1 MYSEKNIFKMIFPLN
16 CLFLGDAPARAIQ
29 VKISDTIIVDNCTT
43 KYEDITVSD
52 VKSLILS
59 KKGVSYSPDNLN
71 LWKVDRDSVIKNIE
85 LLNPFSTENDIK
97 EKLGGE
103 LMQPLL
109 YLNEYFIEDSF
120 KDKKSKSAIHIIVQ
134 HLTTTTETVKTVKD
148 AIDIALKKVKEE
160 TGTDRPNDE
169 MPFMDRDTN
178 QAITK
183 IIRNIENRLK
193 GSKAKTDFDMLFS
206 GRAPGIGKTRYRDE
220 LFKRL
225 KNNQNWVPP
234 EWENKL
240 HIRRIYLDLGNGCKL
255 DSYDDDLTPT
265 VIIGLRIAYVFFIEK
280 KFILSFTNFRDRVWK
295 YRDIFKIPNV
305 FDCIYAH
312 LISQSNI
319 QLFVFFHIDEFQNID
334 LWEDDAIK
342 NRKMAKKQLF
352 KEMINDLA
360 PFMLAPQSL
369 IYVQTF
375 LSGTAPQVVISNKES
390 SRVSFIFADC
400 PQLSFRAMLNIANH
414 YAQKYDAEKFN
425 CGSYKWMLCQP
436 FLQLLEDTRGLPRAL
451 QYVFEVCFEIET
463 DRKKFFGD
471 IHKQHFNT
479 IFYNVKHRLQERY
492 NIYGTIEKNKKL
504 ALELLYHSID
514 AIPVKRKTCLDP
526 SNKDCTIENLEHDA
540 HIILSPCDDTFS
552 EFTIK
557 MPFFFVCLYNDKL
570 KIVEF
575 SLEET
580 FRVQNTMHWQDC
592 ELFVAQYEAFRTN
605 LLMERGKR
613 TVHLVEL
620 YHGVFGTVSTKNI
633 EVRLKKLS
641 VCQAQE
647 QFPCLKLTEKGTAKS
662 IPWEEG
668 EVVVVNGASAEW
680 RDSFRVLQ
688 TVQGDR
694 LFSIHQTK
702 YDYNSATYTLNNLY
716 KEVIKNYVTS
726 INTKKELFD
735 KLAKHCHIMIVF
747 TTQPFYETVS
757 CDECF
762 IISCSNFEQY
772 FGPVFSSR
780 ATFALTKNINPNF
793 SESQRMVKCLPG
805 VSDVTAEEIIRN
817 RPYKSEDDFF
827 KKHGRA
833 KRGME
838 KNERENSEKKIK
850 LDFYPFNV

>member
-1 MYSEKNIFKMIFPLN
+1 MYPEK
-16 CLFLGDAPARAIQ
+16 
-29 VKISDTIIVDNCTT
+29 
-43 KYEDITVSD
+43 Y
-52 VKSLILS
+52 
-59 KKGVSYSPDNLN
+59 
-71 LWKVDRDSVIKNIE
+71 IKNKMVFS
-85 LLNPFSTENDIK
+85 LNFPTSTE
-97 EKLGGE
+97 
-103 LMQPLL
+103 
-109 YLNEYFIEDSF
+109 
-120 KDKKSKSAIHIIVQ
+120 
-134 HLTTTTETVKTVKD
+134 TD
-148 AIDIALKKVKEE
+148 AIDIALKEVKKE

-206 GRAPGIGKTRYRDE
+206 GGAPGIGKTRYGDE

-225 KNNQNWVPP
+225 ENNQNWVPP

-280 KFILSFTNFRDRVWK
+280 KIILSFTNFRDRVWK

-390 SRVSFIFADC
+390 SRVSFRFADC

-414 YAQKYDAEKFN
+414 YAQKYDAEKFD
-425 CGSYKWMLCQP
+425 CGSYKWMLCRP
-436 FLQLLEDTRGLPRAL
+436 FLQLLEDTGGLPRAL

-526 SNKDCTIENLEHDA
+526 SDEDYTIENLERDA

-570 KIVEF
+570 KIVDF

-580 FRVQNTMHWQDC
+580 FRVQNTMHWQDW
-592 ELFVAQYEAFRTN
+592 ELFVAHYEAFRTN

-613 TVHLVEL
+613 TVHLEEL
-620 YHGVFGTVSTKNI
+620 YRGVFGTVSAKNI

-647 QFPCLKLTEKGTAKS
+647 QFPCSKLTEKGTAKS

-680 RDSFRVLQ
+680 GDSFRVLQ

-694 LFSIHQTK
+694 LFSIHQAK
-702 YDYNSATYTLNNLY
+702 YDYNSATYTLNNLL
-716 KEVIKNYVTS
+716 KEHIKNYVTS

-735 KLAKHCHIMIVF
+735 KLAKHRHITIVF

-762 IISCSNFEQY
+762 IISRSNFEQY

-793 SESQRMVKCLPG
+793 SESQG
-805 VSDVTAEEIIRN
+805 VGDVTEEIIRN

-838 KNERENSEKKIK
+838 KNEHENPEKKIK
-850 LDFYPFNV
+850 LDFYPFNVLRAGERFLYFRIWIDLSDRHLGNETISSEQKEYQRICLEYEKPLEQTLVEVKTFPKYISLSPKSNNNFLRFVDELQIKAVQP

>member
-1 MYSEKNIFKMIFPLN
+1 MIFPLN
-16 CLFLGDAPARAIQ
+16 CLFLGKAPTRAIQ
-29 VKISDTIIVDNCTT
+29 IKISDTIIVDNCTT

-59 KKGVSYSPDNLN
+59 KKGFSYSPNNLN
-71 LWKVDRDSVIKNIE
+71 LWKVDRNSVIKNIE
-85 LLNPFSTENDIK
+85 LLETFSTENDIK
-97 EKLGGE
+97 EKLGGK

-109 YLNEYFIEDSF
+109 SLNEYFNEDSF
-120 KDKKSKSAIHIIVQ
+120 KDKKSKSAINIIVQ
-134 HLTTTTETVKTVKD
+134 CLIITTETVKTVKD
-148 AIDIALKKVKEE
+148 AIDIALKEVKEE

-193 GSKAKTDFDMLFS
+193 GSKVKTDFDMLFS
-206 GRAPGIGKTRYRDE
+206 GGAPEIGKTRYGDE

-225 KNNQNWVPP
+225 ENNQNWVPP

-240 HIRRIYLDLGNGCKL
+240 HIRRIYLDLALC
-255 DSYDDDLTPT
+255 
-265 VIIGLRIAYVFFIEK
+265 
-280 KFILSFTNFRDRVWK
+280 
-295 YRDIFKIPNV
+295 
-305 FDCIYAH
+305 
-312 LISQSNI
+312 
-319 QLFVFFHIDEFQNID
+319 FFHIDEFQNID

-414 YAQKYDAEKFN
+414 YAQKYDAEKFDYT
-425 CGSYKWMLCQP
+425 G
-436 FLQLLEDTRGLPRAL
+436 GLPRAL

-514 AIPVKRKTCLDP
+514 AIPVKRKICLDP
-526 SNKDCTIENLEHDA
+526 SDKDCTIGNLERDA
-540 HIILSPCDDTFS
+540 HIILSPCNDTFS

-570 KIVEF
+570 KIMDF

-580 FRVQNTMHWQDC
+580 FQVQNTMHWQDW
-592 ELFVAQYEAFRTN
+592 ELFVTQYEAFRTN
-605 LLMERGKR
+605 LLMEYGKC
-613 TVHLVEL
+613 TVHLEEL
-620 YHGVFGTVSTKNI
+620 YRGVFGTVSAKNI
-633 EVRLKKLS
+633 E
-641 VCQAQE
+641 
-647 QFPCLKLTEKGTAKS
+647 S
-662 IPWEEG
+662 ISWEEG

-680 RDSFRVLQ
+680 GDSFRVLQ
-688 TVQGDR
+688 TVQ
-694 LFSIHQTK
+694 
-702 YDYNSATYTLNNLY
+702 
-716 KEVIKNYVTS
+716 
-726 INTKKELFD
+726 ELFD
-735 KLAKHCHIMIVF
+735 KLAKHRHMTI
-747 TTQPFYETVS
+747 VS

-762 IISCSNFEQY
+762 IISRSNFEQY

-805 VSDVTAEEIIRN
+805 VGDVTAEEIIIN
-817 RPYKSEDDFF
+817 RLYKSEDDFF
-827 KKHGRA
+827 KKYGRA

-838 KNERENSEKKIK
+838 KNEHENSEKKIK

>member
-134 HLTTTTETVKTVKD
+134 HLTTTTVKD

-169 MPFMDRDTN
+169 MPFMDR
-178 QAITK
+178 
-183 IIRNIENRLK
+183 
-193 GSKAKTDFDMLFS
+193 SKAKTDFDMLFS
-206 GRAPGIGKTRYRDE
+206 GGAPGIGKTRYGDE

-225 KNNQNWVPP
+225 ENNQNWVPP

-369 IYVQTF
+369 IYIQTF

-390 SRVSFIFADC
+390 LRVSFIFADC

-425 CGSYKWMLCQP
+425 C
-436 FLQLLEDTRGLPRAL
+436 DTGGLPRAL

-514 AIPVKRKTCLDP
+514 AIPVKRKICLDP
-526 SNKDCTIENLEHDA
+526 SDKDCTIENLERDA

-580 FRVQNTMHWQDC
+580 FRVQNTMHWQDW

-694 LFSIHQTK
+694 LFSIHQAK

-762 IISCSNFEQY
+762 IIS
-772 FGPVFSSR
+772 R
-780 ATFALTKNINPNF
+780 K
-793 SESQRMVKCLPG
+793 SQRMVKCLPG
-805 VSDVTAEEIIRN
+805 VGDVTAEEIIRN

>member
-1 MYSEKNIFKMIFPLN
+1 
-16 CLFLGDAPARAIQ
+16 
-29 VKISDTIIVDNCTT
+29 
-43 KYEDITVSD
+43 
-52 VKSLILS
+52 
-59 KKGVSYSPDNLN
+59 
-71 LWKVDRDSVIKNIE
+71 
-85 LLNPFSTENDIK
+85 
-97 EKLGGE
+97 
-103 LMQPLL
+103 
-109 YLNEYFIEDSF
+109 
-120 KDKKSKSAIHIIVQ
+120 
-134 HLTTTTETVKTVKD
+134 
-148 AIDIALKKVKEE
+148 
-160 TGTDRPNDE
+160 
-169 MPFMDRDTN
+169 
-178 QAITK
+178 
-183 IIRNIENRLK
+183 
-193 GSKAKTDFDMLFS
+193 
-206 GRAPGIGKTRYRDE
+206 
-220 LFKRL
+220 
-225 KNNQNWVPP
+225 
-234 EWENKL
+234 
-240 HIRRIYLDLGNGCKL
+240 
-255 DSYDDDLTPT
+255 
-265 VIIGLRIAYVFFIEK
+265 
-280 KFILSFTNFRDRVWK
+280 
-295 YRDIFKIPNV
+295 
-305 FDCIYAH
+305 
-312 LISQSNI
+312 
-319 QLFVFFHIDEFQNID
+319 
-334 LWEDDAIK
+334 
-342 NRKMAKKQLF
+342 
-352 KEMINDLA
+352 MINDLA

-369 IYVQTF
+369 IYIQTF

-390 SRVSFIFADC
+390 LRVSFIFADC

-425 CGSYKWMLCQP
+425 C
-436 FLQLLEDTRGLPRAL
+436 
-451 QYVFEVCFEIET
+451 VCFEIET

-504 ALELLYHSID
+504 ALELNIASID
-514 AIPVKRKTCLDP
+514 AIPVKRKICLDP
-526 SNKDCTIENLEHDA
+526 SDKDCTIENLERDA

-580 FRVQNTMHWQDC
+580 FRVQNTMHWQDW

-662 IPWEEG
+662 IPSRK
-668 EVVVVNGASAEW
+668 A
-680 RDSFRVLQ
+680 
-688 TVQGDR
+688 
-694 LFSIHQTK
+694 
-702 YDYNSATYTLNNLY
+702 
-716 KEVIKNYVTS
+716 
-726 INTKKELFD
+726 
-735 KLAKHCHIMIVF
+735 KLR
-747 TTQPFYETVS
+747 
-757 CDECF
+757 
-762 IISCSNFEQY
+762 
-772 FGPVFSSR
+772 PVFSSR
-780 ATFALTKNINPNF
+780 ATFALIKNINPNF

-805 VSDVTAEEIIRN
+805 VGDVTAEEIIRN